1 MTAENDTKSTTNTN
15 KSYFRSHGYTPDE
28 IILTDS
34 GESCDL
40 SKLPPFLR
48 TLLVMDGTVTKA
60 LEAWFWE
67 PVKVVPLKNELTK
80 LTKTVEGLDTKI
92 GDKVLQREVILQ
104 GSNSS
109 KIFAC
114 ARSTVALESLPK
126 EVGLALETGKIGIGE
141 LFREKGL
148 ETYRELFNI
157 NYYLSPPKGD
167 ELLAHLEGEIVSRSY
182 QIWVNG
188 GASIIV
194 TEYFSVAAYEV

>member
-1 MTAENDTKSTTNTN
+1 MTAKRNSTN

-34 GESCDL
+34 GENCDL

-67 PVKVVPLKNELTK
+67 PVKVVPLKNELATLNEK
-80 LTKTVEGLDTKI
+80 IEGLETQK
-92 GDKVLQREVILQ
+92 GDKALQREVTLQ
-104 GSNSS
+104 GVNSG

-157 NYYLSPPKGD
+157 NYYLSAPKGD
-167 ELLAHLEGEIVSRSY
+167 TLLEHLKGEIVSRSY
-182 QIWVNG
+182 QIWANG
-188 GASIIV
+188 GAAIIV
-194 TEYFSVAAYEV
+194 TEYFSVAAYEG

>member
-1 MTAENDTKSTTNTN
+1 MTAKRNSTN

-28 IILTDS
+28 IIPTDS
-34 GESCDL
+34 GENCDL

-67 PVKVVPLKNELTK
+67 PVKVVPLKNELATLNEK
-80 LTKTVEGLDTKI
+80 IEGLETQK
-92 GDKVLQREVILQ
+92 GDKALQREVTLQ
-104 GSNSS
+104 GVNSG

-157 NYYLSPPKGD
+157 NYYLSAPKGD
-167 ELLAHLEGEIVSRSY
+167 ALLEHLKGEIVSRSY
-182 QIWVNG
+182 QIWANG
-188 GASIIV
+188 GAAIIV
-194 TEYFSVAAYEV
+194 TEYFSVAAYEG